1 MATFT
6 TYIRATTALTRKE
19 WIKQRRA
26 AKSDSSTIIVNR
38 GGVGGAVAAGSA
50 TVGGSS
56 GAGDEALALLN
67 ELFERVNIGTEESP
81 EYAIRAKYGLYSES
95 FISAGGLNTTE

>member
-6 TYIRATTALTRKE
+6 TYTRTESALTRKE
-19 WIKQRRA
+19 WLKQRRA
-26 AKSDSSTIIVNR
+26 AKSDGSTVVVNR
-38 GGVGGAVAAGSA
+38 GSVGGAVATGSA

-56 GAGDEALALLN
+56 GAGDKALALLN